1 MNRKELLVIAV
12 FIAVVNASLYFSC
25 SKPSASKLQ
34 AKANEVDSLV
44 IKGRKAGIRN
54 TDSLRTAQHDL
65 ANQYSSTIKLES
77 VAEKDLFDAG
87 RLFKAAGKL
96 DTTILLLEKY
106 TAGRDSLPAL
116 SLLFDS
122 YIEKGRTRAAEN
134 LFFLRLKSNQPA
146 RMENYLLDLFW
157 AYQEAGMPLKA
168 MAIADSAV
176 RMLPPEDAVQFSVDK
191 AELLWSTGQKQEAL
205 AMLGGLRNRYK
216 DDPKPMRGITAKW
229 NLLNLI
235 DKPAPELKIKDWV
248 GAKPFRLADVRGRV
262 VLLDFWAP
270 WCSPCRAMFP
280 HLKQLY
286 QAYHEKGLEI
296 IGVTRY
302 YGYFNQLGQNLKD
315 ISQETEQQ
323 WISLFKQ
330 KHAIPFPYAIGE
342 GENAKMNSEAYGEY
356 GIPHMLLID
365 KKGRMRVF
373 AVGSGKASEEK
384 LSKGVEELLGE

>member
-1 MNRKELLVIAV
+1 MNRKELLVVAMLLSFAWAGLI
-12 FIAVVNASLYFSC
+12 ISC
-25 SKPSASKLQ
+25 SKPSSAKLQ

-54 TDSLRTAQHDL
+54 IDSLRTAQHNL
-65 ANQYSSTIKLES
+65 ANQYSSAIDLELL
-77 VAEKDLFDAG
+77 VEKDQFDAA

-106 TAGRDSLPAL
+106 TAERDSLPAL

-122 YIEKGRTRAAEN
+122 YVDRGRTIAAED
-134 LFFLRLKSNQPA
+134 LFFMRLKSNQA
-146 RMENYLLDLFW
+146 IRMESYLLNLFW
-157 AYQEAGMPLKA
+157 TYQEVGMPLKA
-168 MAIADSAV
+168 MAIADSAI

-191 AELLWSTGQKQEAL
+191 AELLWSAGQKQEAL
-205 AMLGGLRNRYK
+205 SMLGELRNRYK
-216 DDPKPMRGITAKW
+216 DDPKTMRGITAKW
-229 NLLNLI
+229 NLLGLI
-235 DKPAPELKIKDWV
+235 DKPAPELKTKDWV

-270 WCSPCRAMFP
+270 WCGPCRAMFP

-315 ISQETEQQ
+315 IPQETERQ

-330 KHAIPFPYAIGE
+330 KHEIPFPYAIGE
-342 GENAKMNSEAYGEY
+342 GESARTNSEVFGEY
-356 GIPHMLLID
+356 GIPHMLLLD
-365 KKGRMRVF
+365 KKGRVRVF

-384 LSKGVEELLGE
+384 LSKGVVELLGE